1 MIGILGLQ
9 GDYAAH
15 GKMLD
20 AINTPNRV
28 VKKPEQLTEIDG
40 LIFPG
45 GESTTLIKLMDAWGW
60 WQPLKDFA
68 DTKPVF
74 GTCAGMILVAKKV
87 SNPPQKSLNL
97 IDIDVERNGYGRQV
111 DSFEGNGSL
120 RADGQARNMPMIF
133 IRAPRIT
140 RMGHGVE
147 ILAECRGDVVMARQ
161 GHVVVASFHPEL
173 SDDLS
178 VHRHFARTVDQRA
191 SQRMID

>member
-20 AINTPNRV
+20 AIDTPNRV
-28 VKKPEQLTEIDG
+28 VKKPDQLTEIDG

-87 SNPPQKSLNL
+87 SNTAKIAQPHRYRCRTQRLRSSSRQFRRQRL
-97 IDIDVERNGYGRQV
+97 I
-111 DSFEGNGSL
+111 
-120 RADGQARNMPMIF
+120 ARRWPG
-133 IRAPRIT
+133 AQY
-140 RMGHGVE
+140 
-147 ILAECRGDVVMARQ
+147 A
-161 GHVVVASFHPEL
+161 
-173 SDDLS
+173 DDLYP
-178 VHRHFARTVDQRA
+178 RTAHYANGPWCRDTG
-191 SQRMID
+191 RM